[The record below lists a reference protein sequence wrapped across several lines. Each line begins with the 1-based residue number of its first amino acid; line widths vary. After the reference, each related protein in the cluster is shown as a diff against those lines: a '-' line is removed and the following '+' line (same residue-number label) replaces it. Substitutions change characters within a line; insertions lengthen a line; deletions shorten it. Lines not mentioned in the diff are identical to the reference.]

1 MDCLSSL
8 KPCTSL
14 FLDTG
19 SLNRQWRSIKHTS
32 EPEHDKS
39 RSRINIQTLG
49 IGYGAL
55 CKQSQL
61 SSCDHDSSFLAA
73 NILETIR
80 KLRLVE
86 VHLERYATV
95 IVWGKEIK
103 YNTFTLRCRSVRS
116 GAVNFNLMS
125 LFETIRKQIIT
136 ATTVRIM
143 ISKCRLSREVWL
155 YLFPEEIKNK
165 AKGKK
170 NLCRWKREKPQ
181 RIFSVKL
188 TETSRWQAKLLAH
201 LNVQTASTLT
211 AQFLKTWSHLVM
223 IALALWLGLKQPFIL
238 PISNSQTD

>member
-19 SLNRQWRSIKHTS
+19 SLNRHWRSIKHTS

-73 NILETIR
+73 NILETVR

-165 AKGKK
+165 AKRKK
-170 NLCRWKREKPQ
+170 PLQ
-181 RIFSVKL
+181 VKERKASEDFQCKTNWNKSL
-188 TETSRWQAKLLAH
+188 TSK
-201 LNVQTASTLT
+201 ASCSP
-211 AQFLKTWSHLVM
+211 KC
-223 IALALWLGLKQPFIL
+223 
-238 PISNSQTD
+238 SNSLHTHSAVFENVITSCDDRSGTLARAQAAFHPAHF

>member
-1 MDCLSSL
+1 MSSPTRPRHHFDSSFNIFHHFLHLINWFIPKLDDEFKNKERKCSDCISSL

-73 NILETIR
+73 NILETVR

-95 IVWGKEIK
+95 IV
-103 YNTFTLRCRSVRS
+103 
-116 GAVNFNLMS
+116 
-125 LFETIRKQIIT
+125 
-136 ATTVRIM
+136 
-143 ISKCRLSREVWL
+143 
-155 YLFPEEIKNK
+155 
-165 AKGKK
+165 
-170 NLCRWKREKPQ
+170 
-181 RIFSVKL
+181 
-188 TETSRWQAKLLAH
+188 
-201 LNVQTASTLT
+201 
-211 AQFLKTWSHLVM
+211 
-223 IALALWLGLKQPFIL
+223 
-238 PISNSQTD
+238 